1 MPRCR
6 AFPPACQPGAIGI
19 PAGPAGRE
27 LRFAVWPSGWSH
39 YRGKGSIFIELG
51 VAAPVPALNPLPVS
65 HHLQQRFRRVA
76 QAGEKQMGS

>member
-1 MPRCR
+1 MLFRLHASLELSESLQAQQVESCGSQCGRR
-6 AFPPACQPGAIGI
+6 AGAIT
-19 PAGPAGRE
+19 
-27 LRFAVWPSGWSH
+27 AV
-39 YRGKGSIFIELG
+39 RVSIFIELG